1 MTLRNPSESEVRH
14 EPLIQPIVSTQSRSV
29 ARRGGKTGGRLI
41 KDRTLARC
49 GRKSGFES
57 QPLGSAEVFYAECPA
72 DDRENGVS
80 ENGGDIDPTV
90 GAVKR
95 RVQVRP
101 CTAPGSTPG
110 HVFPSTLE
118 GGLADA
124 CRQRLRT
131 PLVSAPSRTQD
142 SRRSRDRRGLQVK
155 SRLKCIADPG
165 GRPTLRPL
173 GILNTEVH
181 QCSFCPGRKTNRS

>member
-14 EPLIQPIVSTQSRSV
+14 KTLIQPIVSTQSRSV
-29 ARRGGKTGGRLI
+29 ARRGGNTGGGPI
-41 KDRTLARC
+41 KDTTPACLAGNLGSNPSPWARLKCSMRSAQPMTAKTVSLKTAETSTRLSGRSSDVCRC
-49 GRKSGFES
+49 GR
-57 QPLGSAEVFYAECPA
+57 A
-72 DDRENGVS
+72 
-80 ENGGDIDPTV
+80 
-90 GAVKR
+90 
-95 RVQVRP
+95 RP
-101 CTAPGSTPG
+101 PGSTPG

>member
-1 MTLRNPSESEVRH
+1 MTLQHPDESEVQYAT
-14 EPLIQPIVSTQSRSV
+14 LIQTIVLTHSRSV

-57 QPLGSAEVFYAECPA
+57 QPLGSAEVFFAEGPA
-72 DDRENGVS
+72 DGRENGVS
-80 ENGGDIDPTV
+80 ENGGDIDPIV
-90 GAVKR
+90 GAAKR

-118 GGLADA
+118 GELSDA
-124 CRQRLRT
+124 CRQWLRT
-131 PLVSAPSRTQD
+131 PLVSASKPNAGFAAVT
-142 SRRSRDRRGLQVK
+142 
-155 SRLKCIADPG
+155 
-165 GRPTLRPL
+165 
-173 GILNTEVH
+173 
-181 QCSFCPGRKTNRS
+181 

>member
-72 DDRENGVS
+72 DGRENGVS
-80 ENGGDIDPTV
+80 D
-90 GAVKR
+90 KR
-95 RVQVRP
+95 RRHRP
-101 CTAPGSTPG
+101 DCR
-110 HVFPSTLE
+110 
-118 GGLADA
+118 GG
-124 CRQRLRT
+124 
-131 PLVSAPSRTQD
+131 
-142 SRRSRDRRGLQVK
+142 
-155 SRLKCIADPG
+155 
-165 GRPTLRPL
+165 
-173 GILNTEVH
+173 
-181 QCSFCPGRKTNRS
+181 